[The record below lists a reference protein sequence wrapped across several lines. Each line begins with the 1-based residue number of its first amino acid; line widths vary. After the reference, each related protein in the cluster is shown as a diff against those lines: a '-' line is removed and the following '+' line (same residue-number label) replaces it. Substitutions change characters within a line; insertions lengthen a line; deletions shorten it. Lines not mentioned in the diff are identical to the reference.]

1 MKVVILQPSYIPW
14 RGFFDQIHTS
24 DLFVFYDDVQYD
36 KRGWRNRNRIKT
48 ATGPI
53 WLSIPVFNRGA
64 QTEHIPINQIKIVWD
79 RPWNQ
84 EHWNSIRL
92 AYSKA
97 PFFAKYADLVEE
109 FYSKKPEMLADFTIE
124 TTISLARTI
133 GIDHTRFLRSSEIAG
148 VEGVKTDRL
157 VSILQKV
164 GATHYYSGP
173 SARDYIENEKFI
185 EAGIKLDYMKYD
197 YPEYPQ
203 LYPPYD
209 PQVSILDTLFMM
221 GDETLSTF
229 HR

>member
-1 MKVVILQPSYIPW
+1 M
-14 RGFFDQIHTS
+14 
-24 DLFVFYDDVQYD
+24 
-36 KRGWRNRNRIKT
+36 
-48 ATGPI
+48 
-53 WLSIPVFNRGA
+53 
-64 QTEHIPINQIKIVWD
+64 
-79 RPWNQ
+79 
-84 EHWNSIRL
+84 
-92 AYSKA
+92 
-97 PFFAKYADLVEE
+97 
-109 FYSKKPEMLADFTIE
+109 
-124 TTISLARTI
+124 
-133 GIDHTRFLRSSEIAG
+133 
-148 VEGVKTDRL
+148 EGVKTDRL